1 MTFALPE
8 ERSVQPLTHAASQNN
23 ATAGLR
29 NGKFG
34 AGRPLMAARAAA

>member
-8 ERSVQPLTHAASQNN
+8 ERSVQPLTHAASQNT

-34 AGRPLMAARAAA
+34 AGRPLVEAGAAS